1 MFSEK
6 LCHPFLFWF
15 GVLSAGKTKF
25 CLIWILD
32 LILGNGR
39 VFGVAKI
46 LVDEDG
52 LFVCALVGR
61 LEYVSVN
68 RVEIMKW
75 INDFWKPIL
84 GMGRRSLF

>member
-1 MFSEK
+1 MVIFDNIYTLLNKYGSLK
-6 LCHPFLFWF
+6 SSL
-15 GVLSAGKTKF
+15 
-25 CLIWILD
+25 
-32 LILGNGR
+32 

-46 LVDEDG
+46 LVDEGG
-52 LFVCALVGR
+52 LFAHGFVGR

-84 GMGRRSLF
+84 GMDRRSVF